1 MPSGNLFRK
10 RLTSRPISNAD
21 EKLKAIATASG
32 ANGDE
37 IAACAVKPDTKA
49 KIEASIALGK
59 SVGVTSTPT
68 LFINGRNFPGAASVD
83 VLKKVVDFQASQN

>member
-1 MPSGNLFRK
+1 MDADKLAFR
-10 RLTSRPISNAD
+10 SP
-21 EKLKAIATASG
+21 AIVVFPM
-32 ANGDE
+32 
-37 IAACAVKPDTKA
+37 AAVEAGLRGELIEAA

-83 VLKKVVDFQASQN
+83 VLKKVVEFQASQN